1 LALLGDS
8 SGLSLAELRD
18 ISFWLAP
25 LAPARGAITQFP
37 ILDIRLVCRIS
48 IRQCDQS
55 KTPSGCVVRRGSV
68 LSASVRYK
76 EPCHEEGIRLPC
88 KSIAVCSDPDSGTP
102 KKSPALLAGP
112 KETAMARGVSEGG
125 SLPRPLFPIRVAGI
139 GSGAAQRSP
148 KSTLRRSEFWI
159 LDWLIE
165 LKISSATKSP
175 HHQPIA
181 VTLRLHHRFHPQ
193 RDHHHRGD
201 IIYIPPSSSR
211 RFPANV
217 SGGFLGG
224 EEGAGSIC
232 RLPRAPCAGSAPRNV
247 MILWAA

>member
-1 LALLGDS
+1 LATALLGDS

-68 LSASVRYK
+68 LSASVQYR

-125 SLPRPLFPIRVAGI
+125 SLPRPHSQF
-139 GSGAAQRSP
+139 GSLELVPVLPNGRRSP
-148 KSTLRRSEFWI
+148 RLDDPSFGYWI
-159 LDWLIE
+159 
-165 LKISSATKSP
+165 
-175 HHQPIA
+175 
-181 VTLRLHHRFHPQ
+181 
-193 RDHHHRGD
+193 G
-201 IIYIPPSSSR
+201 
-211 RFPANV
+211 
-217 SGGFLGG
+217 
-224 EEGAGSIC
+224 
-232 RLPRAPCAGSAPRNV
+232 
-247 MILWAA
+247 